1 MPAEKLRLGGLD
13 KVLMFHLARSRLR
26 VMSQFICRLSRKGM
40 VCPIVLFVFLLGIGV
55 REYLVSTVLARAQD
69 WESSIRKFEDADR
82 VNPPKPGGIVFAGAS
97 SIRLWG
103 TLLEE
108 MKPLEVTN
116 RGFGGSQY
124 SDLNHYAQRIV
135 MAYHPRAVVVYEG
148 DNDLAAG
155 SPKTPEMV
163 ANDAREFVRIVHS
176 ELPETWIYIMSIKPS
191 YLRWNEWPKMKAA
204 NKLIQDFVKTQDR
217 VQYIDVA
224 TPMFYGQDKPPRD
237 LFVEDGLHPTAK
249 CYALWTSIIK
259 PELLHRFGPWN
270 NVSRDAVAPLW
281 FEFGAENAMPS
292 VR

>member
-1 MPAEKLRLGGLD
+1 
-13 KVLMFHLARSRLR
+13 
-26 VMSQFICRLSRKGM
+26 MSQPVSRIMQKKLLGL
-40 VCPIVLFVFLLGIGV
+40 IVFFVFLLGIGV
-55 REYLVSTVLARAQD
+55 RECFVPAVLAQE
-69 WESSIRKFEDADR
+69 WESSIRKFEESDKA
-82 VNPPKPGGIVFAGAS
+82 NPSKPGGVVITGAS
-97 SIRLWG
+97 SIRLWD
-103 TLLEE
+103 TLVDD
-108 MKPLEVTN
+108 MKPLDVMN

-124 SDLNHYAQRIV
+124 SDLNRYAKRIV
-135 MAYHPRAVVVYEG
+135 IAYHPRAVVVYEG

-163 ANDAREFVRIVHS
+163 ANDAQKFVQIVHS
-176 ELPETWIYIMSIKPS
+176 ELPETWIYVMSIKPS

-237 LFVEDGLHPTAK
+237 LFVEDGLHPTPK

-259 PELLHRFGPWN
+259 PVLLQRFGP
-270 NVSRDAVAPLW
+270 SKTIAR
-281 FEFGAENAMPS
+281 NASEMQF